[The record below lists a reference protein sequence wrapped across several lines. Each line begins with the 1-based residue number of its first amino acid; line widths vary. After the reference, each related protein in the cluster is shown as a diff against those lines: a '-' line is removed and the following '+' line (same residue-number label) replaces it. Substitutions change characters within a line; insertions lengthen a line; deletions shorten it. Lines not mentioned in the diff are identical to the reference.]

1 MHPSQI
7 MENFDLS
14 SVRKEHFCAIVYR
27 YARLAVQSG
36 DDTNAQA
43 NVEIGV
49 TFGKRKIRNA
59 LVQSMMSAQV
69 VWLRRTVAEG

>member
-7 MENFDLS
+7 IENFHLS
-14 SVRKEHFCAIVYR
+14 SVRKEDFCSNVYR
-27 YARLAVQSG
+27 FARLAIQTG
-36 DDTNAQA
+36 GDTNAQA
-43 NVEIGV
+43 NVQIGV

-69 VWLRRTVAEG
+69 VWMRKTVAEG